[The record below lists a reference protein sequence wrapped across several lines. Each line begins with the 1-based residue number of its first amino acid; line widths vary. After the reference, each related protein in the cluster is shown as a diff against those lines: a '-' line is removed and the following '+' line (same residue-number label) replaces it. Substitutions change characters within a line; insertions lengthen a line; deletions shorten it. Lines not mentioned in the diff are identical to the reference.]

1 MLCLLPMAATVLVGD
16 AEGLASGGQTGRHT
30 LDVKSN
36 LSLSGATR
44 EPRWSASPRTLR
56 RAKFRAW
63 VPVWLFMTSLRRSCS
78 NQDKRGW
85 LSVRYQDKVMDEGA
99 ERCIE
104 RCWQSGST
112 TMQGIRSK
120 WRRQAN
126 TQQYSSP
133 QATPCMPLRVK
144 PTYQLCPYPP
154 HSPAPLPF
162 NQTPPHPTQPNSTH
176 ITH

>member
-1 MLCLLPMAATVLVGD
+1 MAATVLVGD

-104 RCWQSGST
+104 RCWQSG
-112 TMQGIRSK
+112 
-120 WRRQAN
+120 A
-126 TQQYSSP
+126 P
-133 QATPCMPLRVK
+133 PCRV
-144 PTYQLCPYPP
+144 
-154 HSPAPLPF
+154 
-162 NQTPPHPTQPNSTH
+162 
-176 ITH
+176 